1 MNLINFIKKLI
12 NNFINC
18 FNKYNYLSD
27 CFLIE
32 NTILFWLNHPYS
44 QNMDNPFVTNNLQ
57 VYLLAFYQEYLNKK
71 K

>member
-32 NTILFWLNHPYS
+32 NTILFLNHPYS
-44 QNMDNPFVTNNLQ
+44 QNMDNP
-57 VYLLAFYQEYLNKK
+57 
-71 K
+71 